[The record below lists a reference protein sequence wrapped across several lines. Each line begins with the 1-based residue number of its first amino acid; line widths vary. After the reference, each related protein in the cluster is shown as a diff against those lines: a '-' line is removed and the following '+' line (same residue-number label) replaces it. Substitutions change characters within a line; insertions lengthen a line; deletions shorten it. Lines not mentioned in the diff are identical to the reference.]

1 MGSFARFLG
10 LAVGAAILALTLR
23 EAHRPLGTAFSLFA
37 GAVVLLAL
45 GSRLEEAVQ
54 ALGEIAA
61 YTSLAGEETALI
73 LKMLGVS
80 FAAEFAAQACRD
92 AGEESMAMRV
102 ELGGKVMLL
111 ILAAPLLRA
120 MAALI
125 LEMTA

>member
-1 MGSFARFLG
+1 MSNFARFLG
-10 LAVGAAILALTLR
+10 LTVGAAILALTLR
-23 EAHRPLGTAFSLFA
+23 ETHRPLGTAFSLFA
-37 GAVVLLAL
+37 GIVVLLVL
-45 GSRLEEAVQ
+45 CSHLEEAVQ
-54 ALGEIAA
+54 TLREIAA
-61 YTSLAGEETALI
+61 YSSLAGEETALI
-73 LKMLGVS
+73 LKMLGIS

-120 MAALI
+120 MAVLI